1 VPSSTLLD
9 QRVFSHARDLD
20 LDDDFVEM
28 LYQALT
34 STGLNALK
42 TVRIELRKNQV
53 VLHGVVSSYYLK
65 QMAQEAI
72 RPILFGL
79 SVRNRLQVV
88 YP

>member
-1 VPSSTLLD
+1 VPSLTLVD
-9 QRVFSHARDLD
+9 QRVFSQAKDID

-28 LYQALT
+28 LYQALA
-34 STGLNALK
+34 STGLNALRS
-42 TVRIELRKNQV
+42 VRIELRKNQV

-79 SVRNRLQVV
+79 SVKNRLQVV